1 MKTRR
6 VASAARAGLTIGAC
20 LVGLVSVASSMTTSD
35 KPASILMW
43 PKVVVTESTDTLV
56 DISNVSSNLVAAHC
70 WLINANSHCAS
81 SSSNAGAP
89 CENSSDCPLELRQ
102 GYAACVPGWS
112 EIDFEINI
120 TPDQPLAWRASAGLR
135 PCRGSGCGP
144 CNPGTQDC
152 GLSEDEFPLNER
164 GQCVVLSGGKPQ
176 PTGQS
181 CNPDVPSSAGSCAG
195 AGATCRRAISNAG
208 SSVPPVPEIPFVGAI
223 KCVQYDPE
231 TEVPEQSSRHNAL
244 IGHAAITNT
253 GAIMAEYDGVDV
265 ERYNAVGLLHLNSR
279 AYNGTLKLDKDMYEK
294 CPATLVLDHPFE
306 GAPILCGDGVTDLGG
321 ACDIDPSF
329 IGGGALTDLTLL
341 PCGDD
346 FLRQIPGQS
355 VAQLLVINEF
365 EQRLSAS
372 KRVDCF
378 YESVLSGIDTN
389 TPSRSIFSY
398 KVQGTLVGQTWI
410 RGTGS
415 ADTGHGLVGVARSS
429 AGRYYNAGSNKYGIP
444 DYNKTY
450 GSGVA
455 YNLQQKGDNSGTDSI
470 VQP

>member
-1 MKTRR
+1 MR
-6 VASAARAGLTIGAC
+6 VCI
-20 LVGLVSVASSMTTSD
+20 
-35 KPASILMW
+35 
-43 PKVVVTESTDTLV
+43 
-56 DISNVSSNLVAAHC
+56 
-70 WLINANSHCAS
+70 
-81 SSSNAGAP
+81 
-89 CENSSDCPLELRQ
+89 
-102 GYAACVPGWS
+102 
-112 EIDFEINI
+112 
-120 TPDQPLAWRASAGLR
+120 

-144 CNPGTQDC
+144 CDPATETC

-164 GQCVVLSGGKPQ
+164 GQCVVLVGGKPN

-195 AGATCRRAISNAG
+195 AGAICRKAVSNAG
-208 SSVPPVPEIPFVGAI
+208 SAIPPVPEVPFVGAI
-223 KCVQYDPE
+223 KCVQYDPD
-231 TEVPEQSSRHNAL
+231 TEVPEQSARHNAL
-244 IGHAAITNT
+244 IGHAAITST
-253 GAIMAEYDGVDV
+253 GTFMREYPSVDV

-279 AYNGTLKLDKDMYEK
+279 AYSGTLKLDNDMYAK
-294 CPATLVLDHPFE
+294 CPATLVLDHAFE
-306 GAPILCGDGVTDLGG
+306 GAPLLDQDTW
-321 ACDIDPSF
+321 
-329 IGGGALTDLTLL
+329 IGGGSLTDLTLL

-378 YESVLSGIDTN
+378 YESVLSAIDTN

-398 KVQGTLVGQTWI
+398 KVQGTMVGQTWI

-415 ADTGHGLVGVARSS
+415 AETGHGLVGVARAS
-429 AGRYYNAGSNKYGIP
+429 AGRYYNVSVPSNGGIP
-444 DYNKTY
+444 DYNNTY